1 MKKRILCVF
10 MALIAAILLFS
21 GCDKNPQPDE
31 TLTGEGGSDIVE
43 ENETTA
49 TKKPTSDEKLIAMTF
64 DDGPHHT
71 YTNRILDILEEN
83 HSSAT
88 FFMVGYNIQSNIE
101 TIKRIAESGSEVA
114 SHSMN
119 HKWLTKLKPEEISSE
134 VNGPNELVSSLA
146 NTEIKLFR
154 APGGHFKGVTDK
166 IGMPIIQWSI
176 DTEDWKYKDAAHK
189 GRTQEQ
195 RDADL
200 KMIADRVVDSAEKGD
215 IILMHDIYDFTADL
229 CEIVVP
235 RLVEKGFRIVSVS
248 EMYDVYGKELE
259 AGKVYYEIDFSHDN
273 TRVVEP
279 GNYKVKTKGGV
290 LNIRQEPK
298 QESASLLKIENG
310 TPLKVTESKP
320 GWAKVEYNGTVG
332 WVNSLYLE
340 ATE

>member
-1 MKKRILCVF
+1 MKKRIICIL
-10 MALIAAILLFS
+10 MALIAVAALFA
-21 GCDKNPQPDE
+21 GCEKKPQPE
-31 TLTGEGGSDIVE
+31 ITTVPSGEGGSDIVE
-43 ENETTA
+43 ETTA
-49 TKKPTSDEKLIAMTF
+49 KKPTAQEKLVALTF
-64 DDGPHHT
+64 DDGPHKT

-83 HSSAT
+83 HASAS
-88 FFMVGYNIQSNIE
+88 FFIVGYNIENNIE

-114 SHSMN
+114 NHSLS
-119 HKWLTKLKPEEISSE
+119 HKWLTKLKPEEIEAE
-134 VNGPNELVSSLA
+134 VNGPNEIVR
-146 NTEIKLFR
+146 TQTGEEIRLFR

-166 IGMPIIQWSI
+166 VGMPLIQWSI
-176 DTEDWKYKDAAHK
+176 DTEDWKFKDAAHK
-189 GRTQEQ
+189 GRTEEQ
-195 RDADL
+195 READL
-200 KMIADRVVDSAEKGD
+200 KMIADRVVDEAQKGD

-248 EMYDVYGKELE
+248 EMYEAYGKELE
-259 AGKVYYEIDFSHDN
+259 PGKVYYGIDFSHEN

-279 GNYKVKTKGGV
+279 GSYKVKTNGGV

-298 QESASLLKIENG
+298 QESVSLLKVANG
-310 TPLKVTESKP
+310 TPLKVTESEP